1 MCPPELPLEPPTLK
15 PRPAPP
21 NWPEV
26 LTDWCAIRAL
36 EQAGVPVILQ
46 NAGEVQA
53 AYISE
58 VSAYLRFRALH
69 LREAQAQA
77 CLDAATEA
85 AFAEVGG
92 PAYRSLRAACEA
104 TQGAL
109 LKTLDRNRRESATP
123 VCDTVQSEDTAR
135 LRTKLQECEQQLDAH
150 RQRAEPS
157 VRLARR
163 RAAQT
168 YWAAVAQCRVP
179 EDFFGDAP
187 RNSMLAEIPFYG
199 ATWWGLY
206 VRWLGRVV
214 ARSNPSYCR
223 LLQALPQLQA
233 EAARPRQI
241 LTLAGLVQEW
251 RETNAE
257 RFGLLQD
264 IHFPVLEQRAF
275 AKHAFVAAWFET
287 RAPGYKADPAVREAA
302 ARRLYLRLER
312 GPREQFQKY
321 WNN

>member
-1 MCPPELPLEPPTLK
+1 MK
-15 PRPAPP
+15 PRPAQPH
-21 NWPEV
+21 WPEV

-36 EQAGVPVILQ
+36 EQAGVPVILR

-53 AYISE
+53 AFISE

-69 LREAQAQA
+69 LREAQAEA

-85 AFAEVGG
+85 VFADMGG
-92 PAYRSLRAACEA
+92 PAYRALRGAFEA
-104 TQGAL
+104 TQGAYL
-109 LKTLDRNRRESATP
+109 NTLIRPRRESRDLAHRTVPAEDATQL
-123 VCDTVQSEDTAR
+123 C
-135 LRTKLQECEQQLDAH
+135 TKLQECERQLVAY
-150 RQRAEPS
+150 RRRADPAA
-157 VRLARR
+157 RLARR

-168 YWAAVAQCRVP
+168 YWAAVAQCRIP
-179 EDFFGDAP
+179 EDFFRSAP
-187 RNSMLAEIPFYG
+187 SKSALMEMPLHC

-214 ARSNPSYCR
+214 ARSNPAYCR

-233 EAARPRQI
+233 EAAQPGQV
-241 LTLAGLVQEW
+241 LTLAGLVREW
-251 RETNAE
+251 REANAE

-275 AKHAFVAAWFET
+275 AKHAFVTEWFET
-287 RAPGYKADPAVREAA
+287 RAPGYKTDPAVREAA
-302 ARRLYLRLER
+302 ARRLYLRLEL
-312 GPREQFQKY
+312 GPLEQFQQY

>member
-1 MCPPELPLEPPTLK
+1 
-15 PRPAPP
+15 
-21 NWPEV
+21 V

-36 EQAGVPVILQ
+36 EHAGASFILQ
-46 NAGEVQA
+46 NSGEVQTA
-53 AYISE
+53 FVAE

-69 LREAQAQA
+69 LPEAHAEA

-85 AFAEVGG
+85 ACAGEGG
-92 PAYRSLRAACEA
+92 PAYCAVRGAFEA
-104 TQGAL
+104 TQEAY
-109 LKTLDRNRRESATP
+109 LKSLVRPHRESCSA
-123 VCDTVQSEDTAR
+123 VNHTAGTDGSVR
-135 LRTKLQECEQQLDAH
+135 LRTKLQECERQLDAH
-150 RQRAEPS
+150 RRRAEPAA
-157 VRLARR
+157 RLARR
-163 RAAQT
+163 RVAQA
-168 YWAAVAQCRVP
+168 YWAAVVQCRVP

-187 RNSMLAEIPFYG
+187 RTSILAEMPFHC

-214 ARSNPSYCR
+214 ARSNPAYSR

-233 EAARPRQI
+233 EATRPGQI

-275 AKHAFVAAWFET
+275 AKHAFVTAWFET
-287 RAPGYKADPAVREAA
+287 RAPGYKTDPAVREAA

-312 GPREQFQKY
+312 GPREQFQQY

>member
-1 MCPPELPLEPPTLK
+1 MK
-15 PRPAPP
+15 PRPAQP

-53 AYISE
+53 AFVAE

-69 LREAQAQA
+69 LLEAQAEA

-85 AFAEVGG
+85 AFVDVCG
-92 PAYRSLRAACEA
+92 PVYRSEREA
-104 TQGAL
+104 FETIQEAY
-109 LKTLDRNRRESATP
+109 LKTLVRTLRESRGP
-123 VCDTVQSEDTAR
+123 LGRTVRAESVTR
-135 LRTKLQECEQQLDAH
+135 LRVELQECERQLDAH
-150 RQRAEPS
+150 RRRAEPA

-163 RAAQT
+163 RAAQAH
-168 YWAAVAQCRVP
+168 WAAVAQCRIP
-179 EDFFGDAP
+179 ENFFGDAP
-187 RNSMLAEIPFYG
+187 RHSVLAAMPLRC

-223 LLQALPQLQA
+223 LLEALPQLQA
-233 EAARPRQI
+233 EAARPGQI

-251 RETNAE
+251 REANAE
-257 RFGLLQD
+257 RFGLLQN

-275 AKHAFVAAWFET
+275 VKHAFVTAWFEG
-287 RAPGYKADPAVREAA
+287 RAPGYKTDPAVREAA
-302 ARRLYLRLER
+302 ARRLHLRLER
-312 GPREQFQKY
+312 GPREQFQRY